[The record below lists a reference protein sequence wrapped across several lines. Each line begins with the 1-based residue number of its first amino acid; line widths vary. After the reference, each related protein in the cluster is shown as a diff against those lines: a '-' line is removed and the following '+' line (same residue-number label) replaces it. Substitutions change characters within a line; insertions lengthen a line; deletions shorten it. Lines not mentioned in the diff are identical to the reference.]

1 MRMNPALIAAKLFAL
16 ALFAAGAADA
26 AEIKVFASNAL
37 KTALQELA
45 PQFEKATEHK
55 LTFNFNAAAM
65 LKAEIENGAAF
76 DLAILG
82 GPAADDLI
90 KQGKLVAT
98 TRTEIARSAAGLAVK
113 KGAPKPDISTTEAFR
128 QTMLAARSVAYSGAG
143 SSGENFVRVL
153 QRLGIAEEMKPK
165 ARVRPSGSTAELV
178 VKGEA
183 ELAVQQISEL
193 LPVAGTQFV
202 GPFPPELQVYT
213 TFTGAVGPAAR
224 DPAAARALLEFLTAP
239 DALPVIKAKGME
251 PA

>member
-1 MRMNPALIAAKLFAL
+1 MAAALTVGVVKAAELRVISSNGVTAVMHELGPRFEQATGYKLVIRFGAAAL
-16 ALFAAGAADA
+16 LRKEIEAGA
-26 AEIKVFASNAL
+26 
-37 KTALQELA
+37 
-45 PQFEKATEHK
+45 
-55 LTFNFNAAAM
+55 TF
-65 LKAEIENGAAF
+65 
-76 DLAILG
+76 DVAILTV
-82 GPAADDLI
+82 PHVEALTQ
-90 KQGKLVAT
+90 QGRLVAGSSAN
-98 TRTEIARSAAGLAVK
+98 IARSGIGVSIRA
-113 KGAPKPDISTTEAFR
+113 GAPKPDISTTEAFR

-165 ARVRPSGSTAELV
+165 ARVRPSGPTGELV

-213 TFTGAVGPAAR
+213 TFTAAVGPAAR
-224 DPAAARALLEFLTAP
+224 DSAAARMLLKFLIAP

>member
-1 MRMNPALIAAKLFAL
+1 MLKNANLIRVWRLCRAWLVVVALGMAGALTAGVAKAAK
-16 ALFAAGAADA
+16 
-26 AEIKVFASNAL
+26 I
-37 KTALQELA
+37 
-45 PQFEKATEHK
+45 
-55 LTFNFNAAAM
+55 
-65 LKAEIENGAAF
+65 
-76 DLAILG
+76 
-82 GPAADDLI
+82 
-90 KQGKLVAT
+90 
-98 TRTEIARSAAGLAVK
+98 R
-113 KGAPKPDISTTEAFR
+113 
-128 QTMLAARSVAYSGAG
+128 
-143 SSGENFVRVL
+143 
-153 QRLGIAEEMKPK
+153 
-165 ARVRPSGSTAELV
+165 V